1 MIRAA
6 KLANGKISMPLSSSS
21 VLLLSSYLYFFQCF
35 PFPLPHFFSLSR
47 TKGGARWIS
56 IRKFPP
62 ISIPPIP
69 GFNLRAMQLARE
81 TIKSR
86 TFDDFLGNADCVS
99 LLTELFP
106 PFPGICEVHFWSKL
120 ALIWSKRFMSLF
132 HPWKLAAR
140 CWKRCIDCP
149 PDYRVIRLF
158 ISILS
163 IVIVRIDIFSFCE
176 MHIRPLIWYKLK
188 KRIIIIRKIYISKN
202 LQNDTQKY
210 SKYVSLHSCSRKIS
224 FRAGL
229 VIINESDA

>member
-1 MIRAA
+1 MEKSPCRYR
-6 KLANGKISMPLSSSS
+6 PP
-21 VLLLSSYLYFFQCF
+21 
-35 PFPLPHFFSLSR
+35 PFSFSLRIYIFFNVFPSLFR
-47 TKGGARWIS
+47 TSFPSSLFHERKGEPGEYQLESFRATV
-56 IRKFPP
+56 PP

-132 HPWKLAAR
+132 HPWKLATR

-149 PDYRVIRLF
+149 PDCRVIRLF

-188 KRIIIIRKIYISKN
+188 KN
-202 LQNDTQKY
+202 HN
-210 SKYVSLHSCSRKIS
+210 
-224 FRAGL
+224 
-229 VIINESDA
+229 N